1 MRTNMNGM
9 ISNVERSD
17 FGQVMGL
24 SLSDLNPAN
33 WFSDKPKLS
42 KEQEIKLGQT
52 WINALYNELKPNAT
66 YQTFIEALKL
76 DSYNEKIPEEDYRD
90 FLSTIG
96 YNVNENETI
105 SNKVRAAVVSSLK
118 NNKNGLPSRKSII
131 SAFLNPNNIKI
142 TFWDATKIVA
152 TNIASDTKQVVSD
165 AASIASGGFS
175 LVSFILK
182 YKAPLAVGV
191 LGLAGW
197 FIYSNRNTIKE
208 RAKEKLLTKAGLGRQ
223 GLGL

>member
-1 MRTNMNGM
+1 MNGM

-17 FGQVMGL
+17 FGQSMGF

-131 SAFLNPNNIKI
+131 SAFLNPNNIRI

-152 TNIASDTKQVVSD
+152 KDIATDTKQAVSDVVNIASGSFSFVNFVWRYKVPIAFGVV
-165 AASIASGGFS
+165 
-175 LVSFILK
+175 
-182 YKAPLAVGV
+182 
-191 LGLAGW
+191 GLAGW
-197 FIYSNRNTIKE
+197 FIYSNRDTIKE

>member
-9 ISNVERSD
+9 ISNVEKSD
-17 FGQVMGL
+17 FGQGMGL

-42 KEQEIKLGQT
+42 KDQEIKLGQT

-76 DSYNEKIPEEDYRD
+76 DSYNEKIPDEDYRD
-90 FLSTIG
+90 FLSTVG
-96 YNVNENETI
+96 YNVNVSETI
-105 SNKVRAAVVSSLK
+105 ANKVKAAIISSLR

-152 TNIASDTKQVVSD
+152 TNIATDTKQAVTDVVN
-165 AASIASGGFS
+165 IASGGFS
-175 LVSFILK
+175 FVNFVWR
-182 YKAPLAVGV
+182 YKFPIALGV
-191 LGLAGW
+191 VGLAGW
-197 FIYSNRNTIKE
+197 FIYSNRDTIKE
-208 RAKEKLLTKAGLGRQ
+208 RAKEKLFTKAGLGK
-223 GLGL
+223 

>member
-1 MRTNMNGM
+1 MNGM

-17 FGQVMGL
+17 FGQSMGF
-24 SLSDLNPAN
+24 SFSDLNPAN

-66 YQTFIEALKL
+66 YQTLIEALKL

-142 TFWDATKIVA
+142 TYWDATKIVA
-152 TNIASDTKQVVSD
+152 TGFAKDTSEFVSD
-165 AASIASGGFS
+165 SGK
-175 LVSFILK
+175 LVSGTLSVVGFIVK
-182 YKAPLAVGV
+182 YRVPIV
-191 LGLAGW
+191 LGTLGIAGW
-197 FIYSNRNTIKE
+197 FIYSNRDTIKE

>member
-1 MRTNMNGM
+1 MNGM

-17 FGQVMGL
+17 FGQGMGL
-24 SLSDLNPAN
+24 SLNPLD

-42 KEQEIKLGQT
+42 KDQEIKLGQT

-66 YQTFIEALKL
+66 YQTFIDALKL

-96 YNVNENETI
+96 FNVNENETI
-105 SNKVRAAVVSSLK
+105 SNKVRAAVVSSLR
-118 NNKNGLPSRKSII
+118 NNKNGLPTRKSII

-142 TFWDATKIVA
+142 TYWDATKIVA
-152 TNIASDTKQVVSD
+152 TGFAKDTSEFVSD
-165 AASIASGGFS
+165 SGK
-175 LVSFILK
+175 LVSGTFSVIGFIAK
-182 YKAPLAVGV
+182 YRVPIVLGT

-197 FIYSNRNTIKE
+197 YFYSQRDKIKE
-208 RAKEKLLTKAGLGRQ
+208 RVNEKILSTVGLGT
-223 GLGL
+223 